1 MEVNGAQKQPGY
13 KPSSKYLHLCSA
25 EQRYFLLKLWSLLI
39 HKMQVS
45 STIFEN
51 KSKYDILWREKIGL
65 CKKLNFFTTLLPIIQ
80 SRRQTVQSDV
90 WLMYESFFWT
100 GSFWWTSWISSPN
113 LTKSSKTVC
122 KLFKT
127 RFRMPDCQ
135 LRQNIGVCDPMT
147 LVFELQFLQ
156 QSFRWRNSLTRAED
170 RWTK

>member
-1 MEVNGAQKQPGY
+1 MVPKNSLDTNLLQNIFICVRQNKDIFCWNCGPCWFIKCKSAAPFLRININMIYYEV
-13 KPSSKYLHLCSA
+13 
-25 EQRYFLLKLWSLLI
+25 
-39 HKMQVS
+39 
-45 STIFEN
+45 
-51 KSKYDILWREKIGL
+51 
-65 CKKLNFFTTLLPIIQ
+65 KKLVSVRNCIFFTTLLPIIQ

-90 WLMYESFFWT
+90 WLTYESFFWT

-122 KLFKT
+122 KLIKT

-156 QSFRWRNSLTRAED
+156 QSFRWRNSLTRAKD